1 MRAATTTGDMSM
13 RHVTGKG
20 ARVPGPD
27 PNASYKLRYAPA
39 AAARQRQMQTSDLRE
54 VSFAITGAHLHKTWT
69 AYGRCVQGGPPVWD
83 PEFVSEN

>member
-1 MRAATTTGDMSM
+1 M

-27 PNASYKLRYAPA
+27 PNASYKLRYTPA
-39 AAARQRQMQTSDLRE
+39 GGRSSDRRD
-54 VSFAITGAHLHKTWT
+54 VSFAITGAHLLKTWT

-83 PEFVSEN
+83 PEFVSFKTYLK